1 MIRLENLPDLLSE
14 DEKLDL
20 YRNWNDESYK
30 VLAERNIRLAIKVAK
45 SFRNTGIEEDD
56 LLAIAMEGLVRAA
69 KTFRPDMEFEFSTYA
84 VSVIK
89 NTICLEIRRNKKS
102 IKPDYSLDE
111 PIVTPN
117 GICEL
122 GALLPDKF
130 SMDSRIKMS
139 EILSAIETGLQNKS
153 TRDQYV
159 IRKWLEG
166 VPQRKIAAELG
177 VSRQLVSQKIIKFRN
192 RYIGDLVE

>member
-102 IKPDYSLDE
+102 ISKSCDE
-111 PIVTPN
+111 VPS
-117 GICEL
+117 GFRQRIC
-122 GALLPDKF
+122 
-130 SMDSRIKMS
+130 
-139 EILSAIETGLQNKS
+139 Q
-153 TRDQYV
+153 
-159 IRKWLEG
+159 
-166 VPQRKIAAELG
+166 
-177 VSRQLVSQKIIKFRN
+177 
-192 RYIGDLVE
+192 

>member
-1 MIRLENLPDLLSE
+1 
-14 DEKLDL
+14 
-20 YRNWNDESYK
+20 
-30 VLAERNIRLAIKVAK
+30 
-45 SFRNTGIEEDD
+45 
-56 LLAIAMEGLVRAA
+56 
-69 KTFRPDMEFEFSTYA
+69 
-84 VSVIK
+84 
-89 NTICLEIRRNKKS
+89 
-102 IKPDYSLDE
+102 
-111 PIVTPN
+111 
-117 GICEL
+117 
-122 GALLPDKF
+122 
-130 SMDSRIKMS
+130 MDSRIKMS